1 LKVPDLS
8 NLRKYLMRGS
18 MDLVEARG
26 SAQSKALSKR
36 KATNRTRETEDQHLS
51 SDGTKLA
58 SHRPLSI

>member
-1 LKVPDLS
+1 
-8 NLRKYLMRGS
+8 MRGS